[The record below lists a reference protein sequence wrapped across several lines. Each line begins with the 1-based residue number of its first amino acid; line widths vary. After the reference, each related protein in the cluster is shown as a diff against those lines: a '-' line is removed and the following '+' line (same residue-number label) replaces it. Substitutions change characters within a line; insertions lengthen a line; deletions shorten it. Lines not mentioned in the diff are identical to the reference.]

1 MAQTNFESLIQVL
14 VAEISQ
20 VPGVSAVV
28 LGGSRA
34 RGTHTEASDIDL
46 GIYYHPQRPLDLAAL
61 GRVAEKFDDAQR
73 ADALTPLGG
82 WGPWINGGGWL
93 KVQGVAVDFIYRELA
108 KVTKIV
114 EDCHAGQVDIFYQ
127 PGHPHGFVTSIYM
140 AELAVCQLLWESDR
154 AEVSALKART
164 VPYPASLARA
174 LIDKFSWEIG
184 FSLGIARKALSR
196 GDVVYVSGCC
206 FRAAMCMLQT
216 LFALNRAYWLNEKG
230 AVLAAEQFKILPP
243 DFRARIERAFAI
255 LSAQGADI
263 ESALG
268 LLEGLSSDV
277 ARLVAES

>member
-1 MAQTNFESLIQVL
+1 MAQTNFEQLIQSL
-14 VAEISQ
+14 TAEIAR

-34 RGTHTEASDIDL
+34 RGTHTETSDVDL

-73 ADALTPLGG
+73 ADVLTPLGG

-93 KVQGVAVDFIYRELA
+93 KVQGVAVDFIYRDLA

-114 EDCHAGQVDIFYQ
+114 DDCHAGQVEIFYQ

-164 VPYPASLARA
+164 VPYPDRLARA
-174 LIDKFSWEIG
+174 LVDKFSWEID
-184 FSLGIARKALSR
+184 FSLGIAHKAVSR
-196 GDVVYVSGCC
+196 GDVVYASGCC

-230 AVLAAEQFKILPP
+230 AVLASEQFSLLPP
-243 DFRARIERAFAI
+243 DFRARIEQAFAR
-255 LSAQGADI
+255 LSAQGTDI
-263 ESALG
+263 ESAVG
-268 LLEGLSSDV
+268 LLEGLSLDI
-277 ARLVAES
+277 ARLTAER